1 MVKGKWQL
9 AAGHH
14 HLFHI
19 VAPIVARAR
28 GYFEDEGAGDCD
40 FFCTGSDSNSIQG
53 MREGRYEVGLDPKPF
68 LVCGAKAQGADLCIV
83 GGWLNSPAYAFIA
96 AKDRGI
102 GSLEDLRGKRISV
115 REPDGI
121 DTRFT
126 RAIFRREGLDA
137 DQMVQWVV
145 RGSRSRRFQQPLFDS
160 GEADAAMIISGDAAE
175 MVKEGYPLLADLS
188 KVYPDGYAVRVTA
201 ARGDVARGEAERL
214 TGLLRALIRSY
225 RYMNQNYRETMEIVQ
240 KAGYKLDGDMDASLW
255 EGKYHMFERI
265 PQDGMVNEAGLSLVI
280 EEEKATGKLPGGF
293 SINEILMDR
302 FVKAA
307 AESVNRRFATG
318 CE

>member
-1 MVKGKWQL
+1 MGEGKWQL

-28 GYFEDEGAGDCD
+28 GYFEGEGAGDCD
-40 FFCTGSDSNSIQG
+40 FFCTGSDSNTIQG
-53 MREGRYEVGLDPKPF
+53 MREGRYEIGLDPKPF

-83 GGWLNSPAYAFIA
+83 GGWLNSAAYAFIA
-96 AKDRGI
+96 AKGRGI
-102 GSLEDLRGKRISV
+102 SSLKDLQGKKVSV

-137 DQMVQWVV
+137 DQMVQWLVK
-145 RGSRSRRFQQPLFDS
+145 GSRSKGFQQPLLDS
-160 GEADAAMIISGDAAE
+160 GEVDAAMIISGDAAE
-175 MVKEGYPLLADLS
+175 MTKEGYPLLSDLS

-201 ARGDVARGEAERL
+201 ARGDVARNEPERL

-225 RYMNQNYRETMEIVQ
+225 RFMNQRYRETMEIVQ
-240 KAGYKLDGDMDASLW
+240 TAGYKLDKDMDASLW
-255 EGKYHMFERI
+255 SRKYHMFERI
-265 PQDGMVNEAGLSLVI
+265 PQDGTVNEAGLCLVI
-280 EEEKATGKLPGGF
+280 EEEKETGKLPGGF
-293 SINEILMDR
+293 NMNEILVNR
-302 FVKAA
+302 FVQEAA
-307 AESVNRRFATG
+307 DSVNRRFGSG

>member
-1 MVKGKWQL
+1 MSKGKWQL

-28 GYFEDEGAGDCD
+28 GYFENEGAGDCD
-40 FFCTGSDSNSIQG
+40 FFCTGSDANSLQG
-53 MREGRYEVGLDPKPF
+53 MREGRYEIGLDPKPF
-68 LVCGAKAQGADLCIV
+68 LVCGAKAQGADFCIV

-96 AKDRGI
+96 AKGRGI
-102 GSLEDLRGKRISV
+102 GSLKDLRGKKVSV

-137 DQMVQWVV
+137 DQMVQWLVK
-145 RGSRSRRFQQPLFDS
+145 GSRSKRFQQPLLDS
-160 GEADAAMIISGDAAE
+160 GEVDAAMIISGDAAA
-175 MVKEGYPLLADLS
+175 MVEEGYPLLADLS
-188 KVYPDGYAVRVTA
+188 KIYRDGYAVRVTA
-201 ARGDVARGEAERL
+201 ARGDVVRNEPERL

-225 RYMNQNYRETMEIVQ
+225 RFMNQRYRETMEIVQ
-240 KAGYKLDGDMDASLW
+240 RAGYKLDKDMDASLW

-265 PQDGMVNEAGLSLVI
+265 PQDGTVNEAGLRLVI
-280 EEEKATGKLPGGF
+280 EEEKETGKLPSAF
-293 SINEILMDR
+293 SMDEILVNR
-302 FVKAA
+302 FVKEAA
-307 AESVNRRFATG
+307 DSVNRRFGAG
-318 CE
+318 YE